1 MVNACKWLI
10 LHIYCIPILHISYI
24 YTHYLYQVY
33 FCCCAVCVIRWSQIL
48 GSRVMVSTIFSA
60 TTFQHMRGTL
70 GPGRFLF
77 LHPWSPD
84 SIVKCGWFFFTF
96 MASRLK
102 IVQWCLA
109 SGESKAGQDLQ
120 VPIRTLFRT
129 LQTKAT
135 LFGLAMMQSSAM
147 QLCHLCQV
155 VPPVVNYRTHL
166 GASPVQIT
174 TPRSSIFRNA
184 GHPSK
189 HANGIKSFFG

>member
-1 MVNACKWLI
+1 MINITYI
-10 LHIYCIPILHISYI
+10 LYTYTSYI
-24 YTHYLYQVY
+24 VYIYIYILSISSILLLWCCVCHPLKSNSGIQGDGFNHFQCDDFPAHAWNTWTWQV
-33 FCCCAVCVIRWSQIL
+33 S
-48 GSRVMVSTIFSA
+48 FSSS
-60 TTFQHMRGTL
+60 L
-70 GPGRFLF
+70 K
-77 LHPWSPD
+77 PWFHCEMW
-84 SIVKCGWFFFTF
+84 VNFFTF